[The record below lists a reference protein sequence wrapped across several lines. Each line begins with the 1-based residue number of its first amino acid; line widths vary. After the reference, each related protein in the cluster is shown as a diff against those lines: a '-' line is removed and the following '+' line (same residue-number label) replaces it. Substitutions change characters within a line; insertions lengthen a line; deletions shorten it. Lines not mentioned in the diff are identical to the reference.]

1 MKRILVSNPLGH
13 DVGAFSSMNPLIAR
27 HYRQILLVLW
37 FLIFGPGL
45 AQAITVKELRVDPN
59 KIVNITTIIYGPS
72 PPHPWTGNVYAG
84 VNKLLVDGVP
94 MDGFCIDP
102 FHFSLGSSDGYSF
115 VPLTSAPKF
124 PGTMTA
130 WDATLIGRLWG
141 SYYSPTMT
149 AADAAGLQIAIW
161 EIVGGSSFQ
170 LNGADYGAG
179 GFLAYVSASGYS
191 GPRAHLIGLTGPG
204 QDYVVAAIP
213 DGGTTLGMLGL
224 AFILVSIARWWG
236 TRRQALAVGK
246 TFASGSAL

>member
-1 MKRILVSNPLGH
+1 MGH
-13 DVGAFSSMNPLIAR
+13 DVGAFSSMNPLISR
-27 HYRQILLVLW
+27 HCRQILLVLW
-37 FLIFGPGL
+37 LLIFGPCL
-45 AQAITVKELRVDPN
+45 AQAMTVKELEVNPN
-59 KIVNITTIIYGPS
+59 KIVNITTMIYGPS
-72 PPHPWTGNVYAG
+72 APHSWTGNVYAG

-102 FHFSLGSSDGYSF
+102 FHFSLNSSSGYSF

-130 WDATLIGRLWG
+130 WDATLIERLWG

-149 AADAAGLQIAIW
+149 AGNAAGLQIAIW
-161 EIVGGSSFQ
+161 EIVGGSSFH

-179 GFLAYVSASGYS
+179 GFLAYVSASGYNGS
-191 GPRAHLIGLTGPG
+191 RAHLLGLTGPG

-224 AFILVSIARWWG
+224 AFMLVSTVRWWSM
-236 TRRQALAVGK
+236 RRQTLALATPSRAAAIYRRRG
-246 TFASGSAL
+246 